1 MGRVGSCQRTPTS
14 VPLGP
19 GSYHLLSTYYVPD
32 TLLLLLM
39 RILIFT
45 GHLLCTNVFNVRL
58 KSLLFTA
65 TVCSKGIS
73 KEACL
78 FVSAMM
84 VAEVLVLM
92 VWWLFGFCG
101 VSGGGD
107 PTERPLRAGGPHSC
121 GLRQPVHRA
130 SSTTPQGLIGWSLD
144 LEGHGSGLRNS
155 ESLWSR
161 QMQNQVHDMNW
172 SRNPGSLQTIWCLP
186 PGRHI
191 SSRNVAHISFLLGP
205 WSCNVLSG
213 GAQMLN
219 SVMRVTRRDVQV

>member
-1 MGRVGSCQRTPTS
+1 MT
-14 VPLGP
+14 
-19 GSYHLLSTYYVPD
+19 
-32 TLLLLLM
+32 
-39 RILIFT
+39 ILIFT
-45 GHLLCTNVFNVRL
+45 GHLLCTNIFNVRL

-78 FVSAMM
+78 FVSTMM

-101 VSGGGD
+101 FSGGGD

-130 SSTTPQGLIGWSLD
+130 SSTTPQGLIGWSPD

-172 SRNPGSLQTIWCLP
+172 SRNLGSLQTYLVP
-186 PGRHI
+186 
-191 SSRNVAHISFLLGP
+191 SSRKAYFLQKCGTYFFPP
-205 WSCNVLSG
+205 WSLVL
-213 GAQMLN
+213 QC
-219 SVMRVTRRDVQV
+219 SVWWGTDVKQRDESY